1 MKRDSMPVEDFVKYM
16 TQAKGIF
23 YSLYNCPIRNIQ
35 VEENNKDVISFL
47 IESEKPLTGGK
58 YKVVIPIKKDK
69 KI

>member
-35 VEENNKDVISFL
+35 VEENNKDIISFL
-47 IESEKPLTGGK
+47 I
-58 YKVVIPIKKDK
+58 
-69 KI
+69 